1 MVWNGRYQHGLG
13 GIEIPTIKL
22 QHAQLNDI
30 QEFNGH
36 VYDSSRWISDLSQ
49 IGVVIEN
56 SNDSEIEIEVF
67 PDRPDLLSH
76 ENLARA
82 ARSFLENVDA
92 PCGIDVNRGPEQM
105 VVDPSMEYVR
115 PHVFAAIVR
124 GVYTGNS
131 DLAKDL
137 FVQSL
142 MDHQEKLSLIHI

>member
-1 MVWNGRYQHGLG
+1 M
-13 GIEIPTIKL
+13 
-22 QHAQLNDI
+22 
-30 QEFNGH
+30 
-36 VYDSSRWISDLSQ
+36 
-49 IGVVIEN
+49 VIEN

-82 ARSFLENVDA
+82 ARSFLENVEA
-92 PCGIDVNRGPEQM
+92 PCGIEVNHGPEQM

-142 MDHQEKLSLIHI
+142 MDHQKSSTQHLEEKGNLFQLEYMTWEGSKVHSQFLLTTAIQFSLPWAEKGDGTY